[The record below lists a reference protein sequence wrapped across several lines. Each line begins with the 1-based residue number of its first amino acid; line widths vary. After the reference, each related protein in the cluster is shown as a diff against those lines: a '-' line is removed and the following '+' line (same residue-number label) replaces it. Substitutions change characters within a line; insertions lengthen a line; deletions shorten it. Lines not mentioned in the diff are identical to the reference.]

1 MKFSNILEK
10 LEVIFNLITSSNILI
25 ILAILLIGII
35 ILKLSN
41 KINNV
46 KMGIMMYLV
55 EFISFVVVC
64 LLKKDFMTN
73 LSTTLIDN
81 IFLNFYFPS
90 IYVYLLIFVFTHII
104 FIKNLLNKFLS
115 KTYKIISNIYF
126 ILFNFI
132 FILLVDVIATNN
144 IDIFTKHSLYT
155 NNSALVLLELSTLL
169 FFLYIVTNTLIYITN
184 NLIIFVE
191 TRAIRRKETKTM
203 ITSPVL
209 EVDLTNDSVQEPE
222 PVVNELKSVQPIQEK
237 IDLVPEITANYRF
250 IDPALFEVPLKE
262 EVIYNNSSLEEK
274 LNFIDFSVIKNKNEN
289 KITLDDYKMFN
300 NMLKAVVRSSN
311 NTNLTVEDILNKTLL
326 NYYSFDE
333 YLKFEKI
340 LNSCITE

>member
-25 ILAILLIGII
+25 ILAILLIGIT

-55 EFISFVVVC
+55 EFISFIIIC
-64 LLKKDFMTN
+64 LLKKDFMSN

-90 IYVYLLIFVFTHII
+90 IYVYLIIFVFTHII

-169 FFLYIVTNTLIYITN
+169 FFLYIVANTLIYITN

-191 TRAIRRKETKTM
+191 TRAIRHKEAKTM

-209 EVDLTNDSVQEPE
+209 EVNLTNDDLVQEP
-222 PVVNELKSVQPIQEK
+222 VANELKNVQPIQEK

-250 IDPALFEVPLKE
+250 IDPALFEAPLKE

-274 LNFIDFSVIKNKNEN
+274 LNFIDFSVINNKKDN

-326 NYYSFDE
+326 NHYSFDE